1 MTIPRAPK
9 LSTESSTCQWL
20 KPEAFRTFQQ
30 WENAT
35 NLYGDTYSV
44 ERVRTHSPVT
54 QVPLISSEAED
65 LVTFVT
71 ILVSS

>member
-1 MTIPRAPK
+1 MV
-9 LSTESSTCQWL
+9 